1 MADRILV
8 VDDEKEIADLIELYL
23 TNEGY
28 EVIKCYNGTDA
39 LDAIENE
46 DIDLALL
53 DVMLPDLDGF
63 YLCKRIREH
72 FFYPV
77 IMLTAKVEDT
87 DKITGLT
94 IGADDYITKPFSP
107 LEVIA
112 RVKTQLRRYKR
123 YNNPEGF
130 QSAEKTEYDIRG
142 LVINSNSHKVFL
154 YGKEVTLTPREF
166 SILWYLCR
174 NKGKVISTEQLYEAV
189 WEEEYLPG
197 SNNTIM
203 AHITRIR
210 EKLNEPA
217 KNPKFVKTVWGVGYK
232 VE

>member
-1 MADRILV
+1 MAERILV

-154 YGKEVTLTPREF
+154 YGKEISLTPREF
-166 SILWYLCR
+166 AILWYLCR

-189 WEEEYLPG
+189 WEEDYLPG
-197 SNNTIM
+197 SKNTIM

>member
-1 MADRILV
+1 MAERILV

-130 QSAEKTEYDIRG
+130 QSADKTEYDIRG

-154 YGKEVTLTPREF
+154 Y
-166 SILWYLCR
+166 
-174 NKGKVISTEQLYEAV
+174 
-189 WEEEYLPG
+189 
-197 SNNTIM
+197 
-203 AHITRIR
+203 
-210 EKLNEPA
+210 
-217 KNPKFVKTVWGVGYK
+217 
-232 VE
+232 